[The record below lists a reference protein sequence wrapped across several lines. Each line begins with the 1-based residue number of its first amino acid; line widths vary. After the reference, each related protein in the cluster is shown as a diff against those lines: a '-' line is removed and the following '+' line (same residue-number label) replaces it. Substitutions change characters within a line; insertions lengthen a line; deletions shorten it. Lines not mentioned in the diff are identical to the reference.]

1 MKIPEIKPFEKKQ
14 EVGSKSHTKLLF
26 VFYLAAHLP
35 LLAFFDA
42 RFWDDWSLYKGNP
55 EAVLDIFQQAGAPL
69 FGDLHVA
76 LQHLGWWI
84 YPALTFLAFFLVVI
98 FTYKIAE
105 KLDVG
110 ASVAFW
116 IAAFVAVLPVN
127 FARIAAIDLPYAL
140 MLSIFMFSWML
151 LVSLQGK
158 NRFFFKI
165 VILAGF
171 GFSFQTGSLL
181 VLYAAPLVTHL
192 IQRWKISNGK
202 DITVILQT
210 FIGSVDLILLP
221 IIYWAIKHFY
231 LTPHG
236 IFDGYNSPS
245 INFAVLTKSLIPLLD
260 FFRGEGILVSIGS
273 IVAIL
278 TAIFV
283 TPSSIIRK
291 LPRFAEKSSR
301 SHLIL
306 ILVGFVISYLGSFP
320 YVAVGK
326 LPSYVDWTSTRHQ
339 LTLMI
344 GLAITLYGV
353 LAFCAD
359 NLKRRGISV
368 RTYLPLF
375 FVVLFVANWWATYAE
390 FYVDHL
396 RQRALINLIKERPD
410 LSRGNFI
417 FLDSSGL
424 NAFKTNPGLGE
435 YAAIHEEA
443 NYSHDALILDY
454 KSLGKYDGWKAFIE
468 NYGKFF
474 GVWSKTENVDS
485 NIEPSLYILS
495 STSYIEG
502 KILFAIKM
510 FVFRVFYPN
519 REEKAL
525 QNLLSIDGP
534 FSPKSH

>member
-1 MKIPEIKPFEKKQ
+1 
-14 EVGSKSHTKLLF
+14 
-26 VFYLAAHLP
+26 
-35 LLAFFDA
+35 
-42 RFWDDWSLYKGNP
+42 
-55 EAVLDIFQQAGAPL
+55 
-69 FGDLHVA
+69 
-76 LQHLGWWI
+76 
-84 YPALTFLAFFLVVI
+84 
-98 FTYKIAE
+98 
-105 KLDVG
+105 
-110 ASVAFW
+110 
-116 IAAFVAVLPVN
+116 
-127 FARIAAIDLPYAL
+127 
-140 MLSIFMFSWML
+140 
-151 LVSLQGK
+151 
-158 NRFFFKI
+158 
-165 VILAGF
+165 
-171 GFSFQTGSLL
+171 
-181 VLYAAPLVTHL
+181 
-192 IQRWKISNGK
+192 
-202 DITVILQT
+202 
-210 FIGSVDLILLP
+210 
-221 IIYWAIKHFY
+221 
-231 LTPHG
+231 
-236 IFDGYNSPS
+236 
-245 INFAVLTKSLIPLLD
+245 LD
-260 FFRGEGILVSIGS
+260 FFRGEGILVGLGS

-278 TAIFV
+278 VVIFV

-291 LPRFAEKSSR
+291 LPRFAEKSGR

-306 ILVGFVISYLGSFP
+306 ILAGFVISYLGSFP

-396 RQRALINLIKERPD
+396 RQRALINIIKERPD
-410 LSRGNFI
+410 LSSGNFI

-424 NAFKTNPGLGE
+424 NAFNTNPGLGE
-435 YAAIHEEA
+435 YAAIHAEA

-454 KSLGKYDGWKAFIE
+454 KSLGKYDGWKAFVE

-502 KILFAIKM
+502 KVLFAMKM
-510 FVFRVFYPN
+510 FVFRIFYPD

-534 FSPKSH
+534 FSPKSHQND